1 MLRGSLSLSLL
12 VATLGC
18 AHAAPAACPKRE
30 ASSPP
35 AGSAMPAAFGFA
47 DARAF
52 STPEALTL
60 YDVKWMLLTGDSGAL
75 TEVPVGLHSFTL
87 GKWECALGAEQSDDA
102 LADDRARVRRT
113 RKLVCTHATGIT
125 MLTEVACAYA
135 MPSQPVDGSPR
146 LARRETKVDLGDAPG
161 VTLACEPTPTERLAL
176 YQGERQI
183 VAEACLRSDQLVAC
197 PKP

>member
-1 MLRGSLSLSLL
+1 MLRGLLSVSLL
-12 VATLGC
+12 FATLGC
-18 AHAAPAACPKRE
+18 AHAAPAACPKPS
-30 ASSPP
+30 APGAPP
-35 AGSAMPAAFGFA
+35 GAAAPAAFGFA

-52 STPEALTL
+52 GTPEALAL

-75 TEVPVGLHSFTL
+75 TESPVGLHSFTL

-102 LADDRARVRRT
+102 LTDDRASVRRT

-135 MPSQPVDGSPR
+135 MPSRPADGSPR
-146 LARRETKVDLGDAPG
+146 QARRETKVDLGDAPS

-176 YQGERQI
+176 YQGERQR
-183 VAEACLRSDQLVAC
+183 VAEACLGNDKLVAC